1 MNVMICNKAP
11 HSRSLLR
18 TQTSSLTDKHT
29 QIRTSSCYFILFHP
43 FILSQATLPANKLET
58 KIFQLEYWN
67 LRQDKR
73 AFENVND
80 WLTDSPSFGKSESH
94 PIRIFCLNIL
104 SIVSLSSRWTVAPS
118 FLLSPLKRGCLSA
131 RSWTSPWRQKVT
143 KGWRLESVFPW
154 KKGWLP
160 TRILRQVCGPK
171 VSKLSLFIKRQTS
184 QMPGSSFTSEGGKV
198 SMFFFFWRSVKTQRC
213 SSLLLDVETV
223 KNLMTFPKHS
233 SLLRCKSWKLRHIEI
248 RVSVAAMW
256 FSVET
261 DICSRGVDTK

>member
-43 FILSQATLPANKLET
+43 FILSQATLPADKLET

-80 WLTDSPSFGKSESH
+80 WLTGSPSFGKSESH
-94 PIRIFCLNIL
+94 TIRIFCLNIL
-104 SIVSLSSRWTVAPS
+104 SIVSLSSRWTEAPS

-131 RSWTSPWRQKVT
+131 RSWTSPWRQKAT
-143 KGWRLESVFPW
+143 KAEGWKVFFPE
-154 KKGWLP
+154 KKVDYRP
-160 TRILRQVCGPK
+160 A
-171 VSKLSLFIKRQTS
+171 
-184 QMPGSSFTSEGGKV
+184 SSDKYVG
-198 SMFFFFWRSVKTQRC
+198 QRC
-213 SSLLLDVETV
+213 RS
-223 KNLMTFPKHS
+223 FH
-233 SLLRCKSWKLRHIEI
+233 
-248 RVSVAAMW
+248 
-256 FSVET
+256 FS
-261 DICSRGVDTK
+261 